1 MLPSLPSRH
10 TVSARPSQGV
20 VGGWLRSAAVAV
32 ALLCL
37 PVVAGA
43 TPVITP
49 AELVEGEPG
58 RCVTEMDGG
67 VLVEIPV
74 TVLGVVGGTTPE
86 GEIVLIRLHGER
98 FDHVGIIAGMSGSP
112 VYVRDRLLGAL
123 AFGWAFAK
131 DPIAGVTPFSR
142 METLAVAG
150 GAAAPTAGSARPS
163 LAALVAAV
171 RAGGV
176 GPLVLSWLFPATEP
190 GSATRLHLPV
200 AASGG
205 RPGAWLGQAWDRLG
219 WVDTPAAAGGATVEE
234 TRPLVPGAAVCGVLV
249 EGDATLSVGGTVTE
263 VRDDQVWAF
272 GHPFLGGDAL
282 RLPMARGRVVAV
294 LPSLYSSFK
303 FISPTATVGAFEV
316 DRSHG
321 VWGRLGPAPA
331 LVPVAVRVAEHTYTY
346 RVLHHPVLLPYLVG
360 YVAAASHGA
369 RGRAFG
375 EETVRL
381 AVEVDYPGR
390 TARLAEVFAGPGA
403 AAEAAGY
410 AAAVVAFLESGVFAP
425 PAIVAVRV
433 ALDPTAVVERATVVD
448 VVAERRVVSPGETLG
463 VRARMRRQGGAD
475 EVRRL
480 EVRVPTWLPD
490 GRLDLVV
497 ADGAAWSGY
506 DLDMRPPAPDSFAA
520 MVDLLGRLRPS
531 SRLVAVLERKETGM
545 TIPGGAVAAPP
556 GVIVNL
562 GSGLGGSLTAWAY
575 RVVARVEVD
584 LPFSLAGAARIP
596 LTVRARTTGA
606 LMDDVR

>member
-1 MLPSLPSRH
+1 
-10 TVSARPSQGV
+10 
-20 VGGWLRSAAVAV
+20 
-32 ALLCL
+32 
-37 PVVAGA
+37 
-43 TPVITP
+43 
-49 AELVEGEPG
+49 
-58 RCVTEMDGG
+58 
-67 VLVEIPV
+67 
-74 TVLGVVGGTTPE
+74 
-86 GEIVLIRLHGER
+86 
-98 FDHVGIIAGMSGSP
+98 
-112 VYVRDRLLGAL
+112 
-123 AFGWAFAK
+123 
-131 DPIAGVTPFSR
+131 
-142 METLAVAG
+142 METLAVG
-150 GAAAPTAGSARPS
+150 GASVPASGSATLS

-171 RAGGV
+171 RSGGV
-176 GPLVLSWLFPATEP
+176 GSLVLSWLFPATEA
-190 GSATRLHLPV
+190 GATTSLRLPV

-205 RPGAWLGQAWDRLG
+205 RPGAWLGHAWERLG
-219 WVDTPAAAGGATVEE
+219 WVDTPAAAGGAPTAEA
-234 TRPLVPGAAVCGVLV
+234 RPLVPGAAVCGVLV

-263 VRDDQVWAF
+263 VRGDQVWAF

-303 FISPTATVGAFEV
+303 FITPTATVGAFEV

-321 VWGRLGPAPA
+321 VWGRLGPAPS
-331 LVPVAVRVAEHTYTY
+331 LVPVEVRVGERSYSY
-346 RVLHHPVLLPYLVG
+346 RVMRHPVLLPYLVG
-360 YVAAASHGA
+360 YLAATSHGA

-381 AVEVDYPGR
+381 AVEVDYPGQ
-390 TARLAEVFAGPGA
+390 TARLGEVFAGQGA

-410 AAAVVAFLESGVFAP
+410 ASAIVAYLENGVFAAP
-425 PAIVAVRV
+425 EVQSVRV
-433 ALDPTAVVERATVVD
+433 ALDPSAAVARATVVD
-448 VVAERRVVSPGETLG
+448 VVADRRVVSPGETLG
-463 VRARMRRQGGAD
+463 VRVRMRRQGGAD

-480 EVRVPTWLPD
+480 EIRVPSWLPD

-506 DLDMRPPAPDSFAA
+506 DLEMRPPAPDSFAA

-562 GSGLGGSLTAWAY
+562 GAGLGGGLSDWAY
-575 RVVARVEVD
+575 RVAELVEVD
-584 LPFSLAGAARIP
+584 LPFTLAGAARIP
-596 LTVRARTTGA
+596 LAVKARTTGD